1 MVPEPYPLNNYSI
14 IDNIHVGF
22 AMLTFVNQTTL
33 LWQHFNSSD
42 GETLDYMYLM
52 KDYLIVPES
61 SVSWVIIA
69 ATITI
74 LTLILILLIYCVRIG
89 ASKINTDDKIQQS
102 QRISLT
108 QV

>member
-1 MVPEPYPLNNYSI
+1 
-14 IDNIHVGF
+14 
-22 AMLTFVNQTTL
+22 
-33 LWQHFNSSD
+33 
-42 GETLDYMYLM
+42 
-52 KDYLIVPES
+52 LIVPES